1 MPARPFK
8 VHVDPDALVR
18 QDLAGAVSLP
28 PPPGKDADER
38 GGADGVT
45 EQHHG
50 KDADE
55 PGGADGVTEQ
65 HHGARDGR
73 LAARQQSE
81 RARAGRAS
89 GTGGGRSYAFR
100 RS

>member
-1 MPARPFK
+1 MPARPFN

-28 PPPGKDADER
+28 PPPGKDADES
-38 GGADGVT
+38 
-45 EQHHG
+45 
-50 KDADE
+50 
-55 PGGADGVTEQ
+55 GGADGVTEQ